1 MREQSRV
8 DPVFMAD
15 QAVRRKDIASAPGDS
30 QNSVPALRD
39 RVTILEEILAVRTA
53 GT

>member
-8 DPVFMAD
+8 NPIFMSD
-15 QAVRRKDIASAPGDS
+15 QLMRRKDIASAPGDS
-30 QNSVPALRD
+30 QNSIPALRD